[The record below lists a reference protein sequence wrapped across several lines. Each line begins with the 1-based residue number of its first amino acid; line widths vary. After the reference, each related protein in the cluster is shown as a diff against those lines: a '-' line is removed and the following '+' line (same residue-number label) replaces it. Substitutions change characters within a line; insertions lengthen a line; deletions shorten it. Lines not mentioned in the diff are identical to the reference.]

1 MRRVF
6 ALAAVASIACTAG
19 AHAYNIKHSY
29 SAPGNATEFYGQCS
43 NGKEMMLVKGADGRF
58 SYEGPQGKGTLN
70 GGGSLDAAAKA
81 ACGE

>member
-6 ALAAVASIACTAG
+6 ALAVLAAMALTPG

-29 SAPGNATEFYGQCS
+29 SAPGNATEYYGQCS
-43 NGKEMMLVKGADGRF
+43 NGAQLMVVEQANGQF
-58 SYEGPQGKGTLN
+58 SYEGPAGEGTVKN
-70 GGGSLDAAAKA
+70 GNLDAAAKA

>member
-6 ALAAVASIACTAG
+6 ALAAMASLACSAG

-29 SAPGNATEFYGQCS
+29 SAPENATEYYGQCS
-43 NGKEMMLVKGADGRF
+43 NGAQMMVVENADGRF
-58 SYEGPQGKGTLN
+58 TYEGPAGEGSVNN
-70 GGGSLDAAAKA
+70 GNLDKAARA